1 MSGLSQSDSEI
12 NTQPI
17 VAFEGVSKTYKDVQ
31 ALSNVSF
38 EIPRG
43 SVFGYIGPNGAG
55 KTTTIKILVGLIRNF
70 DGNVYVDG
78 RRISEGMTDIHRK
91 LGYLPQEVG
100 FQNWRTV
107 GQMLTTFGR
116 LSGLPK
122 TGLEKRVDEVLELV
136 ALPNLQD
143 RRIVHLSGGMQQKL
157 RLAQSLIHDPE
168 LIILDEPMSGLDPA
182 SRHQVK
188 SIIKRL
194 SERGATVFFSSHILS
209 DVQDIATLI
218 GILNKGQLMRVGT
231 PDELQSHFQVGNDI
245 EIVVAEGS
253 VMCSDFED
261 IPGVDYLES
270 TSSKRQVMHL
280 TSDADID
287 TVIAEVVGK
296 LLSEG
301 CQLRQLNLLKPSLE
315 EVYLRY
321 VGGES

>member
-1 MSGLSQSDSEI
+1 MSELSESDSEI
-12 NTQPI
+12 NAQPI

-70 DGNVYVDG
+70 DGTVYVDG

-122 TGLEKRVDEVLELV
+122 TGLEKRVGEVLELV
-136 ALPNLQD
+136 ALPGLQD

-194 SERGATVFFSSHILS
+194 SERGVTVFFSSHILS

-218 GILNKGQLMRVGT
+218 GILNEGQLMRVGT

-253 VMCSDFED
+253 AKCSEFED
-261 IPGVDYLES
+261 LPGVDYLES
-270 TSSKRQVMHL
+270 TSRKRHVLHL
-280 TSDADID
+280 TPDADVDI
-287 TVIAEVVGK
+287 VITEIVKK

>member
-1 MSGLSQSDSEI
+1 MSGLSQTDSEQ
-12 NTQPI
+12 NAGP
-17 VAFEGVSKTYKDVQ
+17 VVKFEGVSKTYKDVQ

-43 SVFGYIGPNGAG
+43 SIFGYIGPNGAG
-55 KTTTIKILVGLIRNF
+55 KTTTIKILVSLIRDF
-70 DGNVYVDG
+70 DGDVYVDG
-78 RRISEGMTDIHRK
+78 RRISEGMSDIHRK

-122 TGLEKRVDEVLELV
+122 TGLEKRVGEVLELV
-136 ALPNLQD
+136 ALPDVQD

-157 RLAQSLIHDPE
+157 RLAQSLLHDPE

-301 CQLRQLNLLKPSLE
+301 CRLRQLNLLKPSLE

>member
-1 MSGLSQSDSEI
+1 MSGLSQTDSEQ
-12 NTQPI
+12 NAGPV

-55 KTTTIKILVGLIRNF
+55 KTTTIKILVGLIRDF
-70 DGNVYVDG
+70 DGDVYVDG
-78 RRISEGMTDIHRK
+78 RRISEGMSDIHRK

-122 TGLEKRVDEVLELV
+122 TGLEKRVGEVLELV
-136 ALPNLQD
+136 ALPDVQD

-194 SERGATVFFSSHILS
+194 SERGVTVFFSSHILS

-218 GILNKGQLMRVGT
+218 GILNKGKLMRVGT
-231 PDELQSHFQVGNDI
+231 PDEIQSHFQVGNDI

-261 IPGVDYLES
+261 IPSVDYLES
-270 TSSKRQVMHL
+270 TSSKRHVLHL
-280 TSDADID
+280 TPDADID
-287 TVIAEVVGK
+287 TVIAEVVRK

-301 CQLRQLNLLKPSLE
+301 CRLRQLHLLKPSLE

-321 VGGES
+321 IGGES